1 MKRLVIAAA
10 IIMLG
15 ALPAAAQQDR
25 FNCEDYETQA
35 AAQRNL
41 DRNPDDPNRLDA
53 NNNGQACEEFFE
65 GTDGG
70 GAAVP
75 NRERP
80 AQEDI
85 AQPAPADRFDC
96 ADFTSQ
102 ARPQRILERIPSDP
116 HGLDANGDGVACD
129 EFFPADTSGDVAT
142 DPTAVAAEEDVETG
156 DAAAGRR
163 AVDDRDCVEFAFQ
176 EDAQVVLDQ
185 DRSDPYNLDPSGDG
199 VACSS
204 LPYRVAVTRL
214 PSTGTG
220 AMAAI
225 LAAGRDDSRASDP

>member
-10 IIMLG
+10 IIVLG

-41 DRNPDDPNRLDA
+41 DRNPDDPNGLDG
-53 NNNGQACEEFFE
+53 NNDGQACEEFFE

-70 GAAVP
+70 GAPTP

-80 AQEDI
+80 AQEDT

-96 ADFTSQ
+96 ADFTSR
-102 ARPQRILERIPSDP
+102 ARPQRILDRFPSDP
-116 HGLDANGDGVACD
+116 HGLDANGDGVACE
-129 EFFPADTSGDVAT
+129 EFFPAETSGDVA
-142 DPTAVAAEEDVETG
+142 PEPPAAAAEEDVESG
-156 DAAAGRR
+156 DDTAGQR

-185 DRSDPYNLDPSGDG
+185 DRRDPYNLDPSGDG

-214 PSTGTG
+214 PATGTG

-225 LAAGRDDSRASDP
+225 LAGDRDDSGAVEP